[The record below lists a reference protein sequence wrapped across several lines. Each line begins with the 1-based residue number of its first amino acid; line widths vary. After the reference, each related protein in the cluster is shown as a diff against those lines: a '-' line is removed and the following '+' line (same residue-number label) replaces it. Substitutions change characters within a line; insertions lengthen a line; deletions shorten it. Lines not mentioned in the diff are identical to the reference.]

1 MQTKV
6 IYNNKTFKIL
16 NEYQLKFSNNEVTF
30 NDIVIDFTNCSIAD
44 IPYKYQEIQIRQ
56 AEDNQDIFNGNL
68 LFTGFLDDI
77 NLSDMKM
84 RKEYRE
90 LTLTLLSPLKMA
102 TKRSLS
108 LIGTFKKEEAIRRVL
123 QPLVDD
129 GFNIVEMNV
138 ADGQI
143 TTNFVLE
150 TVENCMNDICFK
162 LNVFWYIDENK
173 NIYVNSLDY
182 LFGLNA
188 KKIISPNVQQKGF
201 LGIQPKIENIDYA
214 NVINFKNVRVY
225 YTAYTDINNAENDID
240 DFPLLN
246 LPKKLKKGDTVTFN
260 NPIVIDEN
268 TLRMRIEEEN
278 LKEATIN
285 KLATLE
291 LVINNESFY
300 CKIQED
306 NSQNNYGKFIKSNNI
321 GFSDDE
327 GEEKTV
333 VLQRDNFFSNLI
345 TGFKWNGADN
355 AQVKSIYSA
364 TALRYTTMRFMYSAE
379 INKMKNVISKSGI
392 VEKTVDYNEKWT
404 TVNQLIDYARSL
416 MTMNTNTVNQVTLKY
431 DVNQN
436 LKVGDI
442 VEIDESDFYIKGR
455 FAVKEITYTYAND
468 IEQNW
473 TILLKNADLNSTFID
488 MFRPQQ
494 KQENQEKIDT
504 VILSEFIEENIYERH
519 TVDLANNGHTLNF
532 NLEV

>member
-30 NDIVIDFTNCSIAD
+30 NDIVIDFTDCSIAD
-44 IPYKYQEIQIRQ
+44 IPYKYQEVQIRQ

-102 TKRSLS
+102 TKRSVS
-108 LIGTFKKEEAIRRVL
+108 LIGTYKKEEAIRRVL
-123 QPLVDD
+123 QPLLDD
-129 GFNIVEMNV
+129 GFFIAEMNIP
-138 ADGQI
+138 DGQI

-162 LNVFWYIDENK
+162 LNAFWYIDENK

-182 LFGLNA
+182 LFGLSA
-188 KKIISPNVQQKGF
+188 KKIISPHTQQKGF

-225 YTAYTDINNAENDID
+225 YTAYSDN
-240 DFPLLN
+240 FPLLN
-246 LPKKLKKGDTVTFN
+246 LPKKLKKGDTVNFN
-260 NPIVIDEN
+260 NSVVIDED
-268 TLRMRIEEEN
+268 TLRMRKESGEIENQQMSALE
-278 LKEATIN
+278 IN
-285 KLATLE
+285 IGT
-291 LVINNESFY
+291 ESFY
-300 CKIQED
+300 VKVD
-306 NSQNNYGKFIKSNNI
+306 DSNDFVVSNNI
-321 GFSDDE
+321 SFSDSSGD
-327 GEEKTV
+327 EKTL
-333 VLQRDNFFSNLI
+333 VLQRDSFYTNLI
-345 TGFKWNGADN
+345 TGFKWNGTDN
-355 AQVKSIYSA
+355 AQITSIYSA

-416 MTMNTNTVNQVTLKY
+416 MTMNTNTINQVVLQY
-431 DVNQN
+431 DINQN
-436 LKVGDI
+436 LKIGDI
-442 VEIDESDFYIKGR
+442 VEIDEPDFYLKGR
-455 FAVKEITYTYAND
+455 FAVKEITYNYYA
-468 IEQNW
+468 QNHQEW
-473 TILLKNADLNSTFID
+473 KIVLKNADLNSTFID

-494 KQENQEKIDT
+494 KQENQDKIDT

>member
-1 MQTKV
+1 MQTRA
-6 IYNNKTFKIL
+6 IYGKKAFKIL
-16 NEYQLKFSNNEVTF
+16 GEYQFKSSNNEVTF
-30 NDIVIDFTNCSIAD
+30 NDIVIDFTDCSIAD
-44 IPYKYQEIQIRQ
+44 IPYKYQEVQIRQ
-56 AEDNQDIFNGNL
+56 ANREEDIFNGEL

-102 TKRSLS
+102 TKRTTS
-108 LIGTFKKEEAIRRVL
+108 LIGTFRKEEAIRRVL
-123 QPLVDD
+123 QPLIDD
-129 GFNIVEMNV
+129 GFSIVEMNIPN
-138 ADGQI
+138 GQI

-162 LNVFWYIDENK
+162 LNVFWYIDEKK

-188 KKIISPNVQQKGF
+188 KKVISSKVKENGF

-225 YTAYTDINNAENDID
+225 YKAMSMLDELNNLIEEY
-240 DFPLLN
+240 DFPILN
-246 LPKKLKKGDTVTFN
+246 LPKKIKKGDTVQFN
-260 NPIVIDEN
+260 NPIVVDEN
-268 TLRMRIEEEN
+268 TLRTLKEVGEVSDAELATFDMRINGEEFYIRIETNEN
-278 LKEATIN
+278 SEDYD
-285 KLATLE
+285 KLVNT
-291 LVINNESFY
+291 
-300 CKIQED
+300 
-306 NSQNNYGKFIKSNNI
+306 GNI
-321 GFSDDE
+321 SFSDDE
-327 GEEKTV
+327 GEEKTL
-333 VLQRDNFFSNLI
+333 VLQRDSFFSNLI

-355 AQVKSIYSA
+355 AQIERIFSA

-379 INKMKNVISKSGI
+379 INKMKSTISKSGI

-404 TVNQLIDYARSL
+404 TVTELIDYARSL
-416 MTMNTNTVNQVTLKY
+416 MTMNTNTINQVVLQY
-431 DVNQN
+431 DINQN
-436 LKVGDI
+436 LKIGDI
-442 VEIDESDFYIKGR
+442 VEIEEPEFYVQGR
-455 FAVKEITYTYAND
+455 FAVKEITYSFIAEN
-468 IEQNW
+468 EQNW
-473 TILLKNADLNSTFID
+473 SIVLKNADLNSTFID

-519 TVDLANNGHTLNF
+519 MVDLAKNGHTLNF